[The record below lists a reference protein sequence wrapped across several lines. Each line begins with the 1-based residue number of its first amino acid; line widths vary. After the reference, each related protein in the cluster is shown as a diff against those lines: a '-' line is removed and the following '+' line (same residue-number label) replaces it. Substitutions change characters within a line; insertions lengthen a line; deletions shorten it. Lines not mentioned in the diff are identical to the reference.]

1 MNKEDIVIKLC
12 GNYPKDFESIDIQSN
27 PNFVFENDPNFEAV
41 KLFDHDE
48 NTVFVNSFV
57 ECEHYVNGG
66 WDFFPELKNE
76 NFYHNSLLGL
86 SILIFLV
93 GSYIMKKIVKSDA

>member
-1 MNKEDIVIKLC
+1 MKLS
-12 GNYPKDFESIDIQSN
+12 KDFESIDIQSN

-48 NTVFVNSFV
+48 NSVFVNSFV

-76 NFYHNSLLGL
+76 NILSQLIVRFINFNFFSRFLHYEKNCKVRCLSQIKFYLL
-86 SILIFLV
+86 
-93 GSYIMKKIVKSDA
+93 K